1 MIGVRSAALA
11 TVAAMAVGLGG
22 AGVASADPTGGA
34 AGRQWTASHDSKQK
48 KYAGVSIQTDV
59 PIRMSDGT
67 VLRAD
72 IYRPADARKR
82 PIATKTPTIVNLTPY
97 TKLLTSLGT
106 AVTEHPVLKPFME
119 QVVSKIHLT
128 GPLRGADDLIGT
140 MRDGGAKTMMA
151 DYDLIRSGYTQ
162 VVVDVRGTGFSQGKW
177 QTFKSREQKDTV
189 EVINWAAR
197 QKWSDGKIGMSG
209 VSYSGINQIY
219 AAKMAPK
226 ALKAIFPVEPGGDL
240 IRDVVAP
247 GGALGVGFLPLWL
260 TLVNATK
267 LIPNVASMMTG
278 NFDWKWLADRMSEPG
293 TFYPQLFA
301 ALSTPNIASIP
312 PNLKSLLETNSDERS
327 SWLSGADKITVP
339 TMIYGG
345 WFDLFTNTEVRAFN
359 QIPLPPSQKKLIMG
373 DGYHLTIGARQ
384 SGKNGT
390 PPRLDVLQKA
400 WFDKWLKGID
410 NGIDRYSPVTLK
422 QVGDKWISADQFP
435 RAGMERQ
442 AFGHSAVRGTRRFAE
457 GGKDHFAWAT
467 DGFAGPGHHLL
478 AGQRTADHRR
488 GGDPA
493 GMFGRRPVL
502 RTRRI
507 DVHQRPGAHHPQR
520 VRLHQRAP
528 EHRPRRHR
536 RLLGG
541 NPERCRTEWHVEG
554 HLHRSAGDVAA
565 RLRCGQVRVRR
576 QRRRD
581 RPVSQADAEFTTAGN
596 PR

>member
-1 MIGVRSAALA
+1 M
-11 TVAAMAVGLGG
+11 
-22 AGVASADPTGGA
+22 
-34 AGRQWTASHDSKQK
+34 
-48 KYAGVSIQTDV
+48 
-59 PIRMSDGT
+59 
-67 VLRAD
+67 
-72 IYRPADARKR
+72 
-82 PIATKTPTIVNLTPY
+82 
-97 TKLLTSLGT
+97 
-106 AVTEHPVLKPFME
+106 
-119 QVVSKIHLT
+119 
-128 GPLRGADDLIGT
+128 
-140 MRDGGAKTMMA
+140 
-151 DYDLIRSGYTQ
+151 
-162 VVVDVRGTGFSQGKW
+162 
-177 QTFKSREQKDTV
+177 
-189 EVINWAAR
+189 
-197 QKWSDGKIGMSG
+197 
-209 VSYSGINQIY
+209 
-219 AAKMAPK
+219 
-226 ALKAIFPVEPGGDL
+226 
-240 IRDVVAP
+240 
-247 GGALGVGFLPLWL
+247 WL

-278 NFDWKWLADRMSEPG
+278 TFDWKWLADRMSEPG

-359 QIPLPPSQKKLIMG
+359 QIPLPPRQKKLIMG

-390 PPRLDVLQKA
+390 PPGWTCCRRPGSTSGSRESTTVST
-400 WFDKWLKGID
+400 GI
-410 NGIDRYSPVTLK
+410 RPSPSSRSAVSGS
-422 QVGDKWISADQFP
+422 VPISSARGHAASAP
-435 RAGMERQ
+435 VPERQ

-467 DGFAGPGHHLL
+467 DGFIKAWPPSARGT
-478 AGQRTADHRR
+478 ARTADHRR

-536 RLLGG
+536 RLLGWQ
-541 NPERCRTEWHVEG
+541 P
-554 HLHRSAGDVAA
+554 
-565 RLRCGQVRVRR
+565 
-576 QRRRD
+576 
-581 RPVSQADAEFTTAGN
+581 
-596 PR
+596 